1 MKKYIC
7 LIFLSITLCCYT
19 EEVYIIKN
27 ENDKSHLEKIN
38 RIEYIKKNIVYNID
52 ETIYYTDKLSRIYK
66 VIRKE
71 SLILSN
77 AKRNNYAQRKIVE
90 LYGIKE
96 QDHGGHIIGRQF
108 GGSPNIDNIIPINKN
123 VNTGEML
130 KMEMEWKDILNNHG
144 KVEDIIIDI
153 NYIYTNMR
161 PNIIKINY
169 KVEQDY
175 TNYRIIKIFTN
186 TIITNNCK

>member
-1 MKKYIC
+1 
-7 LIFLSITLCCYT
+7 
-19 EEVYIIKN
+19 
-27 ENDKSHLEKIN
+27 
-38 RIEYIKKNIVYNID
+38 
-52 ETIYYTDKLSRIYK
+52 
-66 VIRKE
+66 
-71 SLILSN
+71 
-77 AKRNNYAQRKIVE
+77 
-90 LYGIKE
+90 
-96 QDHGGHIIGRQF
+96 
-108 GGSPNIDNIIPINKN
+108 
-123 VNTGEML
+123 ML

-144 KVEDIIIDI
+144 KIEDIIIDI